1 MSEQP
6 QSDGPAS
13 EPSLPVPPP
22 SAEARKWA
30 MLCHYAAF
38 AWFLA
43 PMVGNVVGPLLV
55 WQLKREEDP
64 YIDAQ
69 GREALNFQL
78 TLSLALMV
86 CGVLAWILIGFPLM
100 LLVSVVG
107 LVLTVI
113 GGIRANEGKPWR
125 YPLCI
130 RFLT

>member
-1 MSEQP
+1 MSEQLP
-6 QSDGPAS
+6 DAPPA
-13 EPSLPVPPP
+13 PPVP

-43 PMVGNVVGPLLV
+43 PMVGNVVGPLVV
-55 WQLKREEDP
+55 WQLKRESDP
-64 YIDAQ
+64 YVDEQ

-86 CGVLAWILIGFPLM
+86 CGVLAWLLIGFPLM
-100 LLVSVVG
+100 LLVSVIG

-113 GGIRANEGKPWR
+113 GGIKANEGRPWR
-125 YPLCI
+125 YPFCI
-130 RFLT
+130 RFLK